1 MTGSASSHG
10 FVPKRSLCLIIVPLT
25 IWEGT
30 GVNST
35 KAQRPPSS
43 PRALSQQT
51 IVRRFE
57 EQVERTPQATA
68 LVFAGRELTYRQLDD
83 WSNRLA
89 LHLQSVGVG
98 AESLVGIFTDRSFE
112 MAAALLATLK
122 AGGAYVPLDPTYPA
136 ERISQ
141 VLDDSRIAVVLSTER
156 VRRLLPSVADG
167 VHSLDVGTAAL
178 TESHADSIRC
188 PATGANLAY
197 VIYTSGSTGRPKGVM
212 VEHRNVCSFFS
223 AMDQLLG
230 TEAGTWLAVTSIS
243 FDISVLELL
252 WTLTRGFTVV
262 LHGEEGTHTI
272 AAEITRYSVTHF
284 QSTPSLA
291 RMLAADPRSLAAL
304 GSVKKLLLGGEALP
318 PALLATL
325 RAATSAEIYNMYGP
339 TETTIWSTAY
349 RIPND
354 ADFRGVVPIGWPL
367 ANTRAYAL
375 DADLQPVSAGE
386 TGELYLGG
394 EGVVRGYW
402 ERPELTAERFL
413 PDPFAAEGR
422 MYRTGDLVRPLPD
435 GNLEF
440 LGRTDHQVKLR
451 GYRIE
456 LGEIE
461 AMLERLSAVR
471 QVVVVAREDRPGDK
485 RLVAYVVPKDGES
498 APSSALRTTLAAKL
512 PEYMIPAQFV
522 FLKGLPL
529 TPNGKI
535 DRNALPAPSSPSDD
549 AEMAASGV
557 DEPRNEM
564 ERLIEEV
571 VARALGVNH
580 VRVDANIFDLGATS
594 LMMPEIQMELQRT
607 LRREVSLLDLFE
619 FHTVQSLAAHLAGDT
634 VAPRISD
641 RAQRRRAARN
651 QEERS

>member
-1 MTGSASSHG
+1 MNSSEAPPPPSSSASSA
-10 FVPKRSLCLIIVPLT
+10 P
-25 IWEGT
+25 
-30 GVNST
+30 
-35 KAQRPPSS
+35 
-43 PRALSQQT
+43 QT
-51 IVRRFE
+51 IVQRLA
-57 EQVERTPQATA
+57 EQVGRTPQAIA

-83 WSNRLA
+83 WSDRLA
-89 LHLQSVGVG
+89 HHLQGLGVG
-98 AESLVGIFTDRSFE
+98 SETLVGIFTDRSLE

-136 ERISQ
+136 ERIAQ
-141 VLDDSRIAVVLSTER
+141 VLDDSRMAVVLSTER
-156 VRRLLPSVADG
+156 VRRLLPTGKVR
-167 VHSLDVGTAAL
+167 VHSLDAETAML
-178 TESHADSIRC
+178 PKPNADPIRC

-223 AMDQLLG
+223 AMDRLLG
-230 TEAGTWLAVTSIS
+230 TEPGTWLAVTSIS

-272 AAEITRYSVTHF
+272 AAELLRHRVTHF

-304 GSVKKLLLGGEALP
+304 GSVKKLLLGGEALS
-318 PALLATL
+318 PALLDTL
-325 RAATSAEIYNMYGP
+325 SRATSAEIYNVYGP
-339 TETTIWSTAY
+339 TETTVWSTAY
-349 RIPND
+349 RIPD
-354 ADFRGVVPIGWPL
+354 GVDFHGAVPIGWPL
-367 ANTRAYAL
+367 ANTRAYVL
-375 DADLQPVSAGE
+375 DAHLRPVPAGQ

-413 PDPFAAEGR
+413 PDPFAGGGR

-440 LGRTDHQVKLR
+440 LGRSDHQVKLR

-461 AMLERLSAVR
+461 AVLERLSVVR
-471 QVVVVAREDRPGDK
+471 QAVVVAREDRPGDK
-485 RLVAYVVPKDGES
+485 RLVAYVVPQDGES
-498 APSSALRTTLAAKL
+498 AASSALRSALAAKL

-522 FLKGLPL
+522 FLKRLPL

-535 DRNALPAPSSPSDD
+535 DRNALPAPTSPSDGEIAPSSAD
-549 AEMAASGV
+549 RPG
-557 DEPRNEM
+557 NEM
-564 ERLIEEV
+564 ERLIAEV
-571 VARALGVNH
+571 VAQALGVNH

-594 LMMPEIQMELQRT
+594 LMMPEIQMELQRA
-607 LRREVSLLDLFE
+607 LGREVPLLDLFE
-619 FHTVQSLAAHLAGDT
+619 FHTVQTLAAHLAGDA

-641 RAQRRRAARN
+641 RAQRRRAVRN